1 MKLNDLLTDI
11 DESPDLES
19 VFQFELTTETDEGWE
34 FIEGTVKSGKVIAER
49 HYENIIRTYPAT
61 YYQPAEHDTAFVD
74 GDDFEGELEAF
85 KVWVGERNWEYER

>member
-19 VFQFELTTETDEGWE
+19 VFEFELTTETEEGWE
-34 FIEGTVKSGKVIAER
+34 FIQGNVKHGKVVATH
-49 HYENIIRTYPAT
+49 HYENIVKRYPAT
-61 YYQPAEHDTAFVD
+61 RYEPEDYDTTFVE